1 MFRPDS
7 VASLELADAGHLR
20 AAVYRLLAVVWV
32 VSALVNPLQDEHLM
46 DRRKGGCQM
55 KVFSRW
61 ESSTGFFILPTV
73 SVETYDSSH
82 FGDEWSRVFGVTFI
96 WMKLIVEFE
105 FRIGRKAIQKE
116 DENFE
121 VDEGTELTEPEN
133 LNDLITDNMIMHVL
147 NGVGYEER
155 SWIPVVRKHLF
166 EASLPEKDV

>member
-1 MFRPDS
+1 
-7 VASLELADAGHLR
+7 
-20 AAVYRLLAVVWV
+20 
-32 VSALVNPLQDEHLM
+32 
-46 DRRKGGCQM
+46 M

-61 ESSTGFFILPTV
+61 EPSTGFFILPTV
-73 SVETYDSSH
+73 SIETYDSSH
-82 FGDEWSRVFGVTFI
+82 FGIEWPRVFGITFI

-105 FRIGRKAIQKE
+105 FRINRKTIQKE

-121 VDEGTELTEPEN
+121 VDEVTELTEPEN

-147 NGVGYEER
+147 NGIGYEER